1 MITAE
6 KELLMLTIDK
16 AKLMMASMKDVSI
29 QSEFLRYIVDAE
41 NPSII
46 DCLKT
51 VAREDVG
58 NVPYILHGMKT
69 CLNLLDLPDETRERF
84 IEITQHIMKYIVAV
98 QIKEY
103 EQLVTDII
111 SHEQIVGSAKSKK
124 TKATNRKTTTK
135 RIAEPRYSTSGYAVA
150 LPTACEGEL
159 SSGILVSDKEV
170 QDFLDDNVDDAESLL
185 NMIKNGHIK
194 IYEMRRTGVTAELKV
209 KIKLG

>member
-1 MITAE
+1 MISVE
-6 KELLMLTIDK
+6 KELLMSTIEQ
-16 AKLMMASMKDVSI
+16 AKLMMASMKNTSI
-29 QSEFLRYIVDAE
+29 QKQFLSCIVDAE

-51 VAREDVG
+51 VAREDIG
-58 NVPYILHGMKT
+58 DVPYILHGMKT

-98 QIKEY
+98 QVGEY

-111 SHEQIVGSAKSKK
+111 SHEQIVGSVKPKK
-124 TKATNRKTTTK
+124 TKMTKRKPTTK
-135 RIAEPRYSTSGYAVA
+135 RIVKESYSKSGYVVA
-150 LPTACEGEL
+150 LPNACEGEL

-185 NMIKNGHIK
+185 NLIKHGHIK
-194 IYEMRRTGVTAELKV
+194 IYEMHRTGVTAELKV
-209 KIKLG
+209 KIKLR